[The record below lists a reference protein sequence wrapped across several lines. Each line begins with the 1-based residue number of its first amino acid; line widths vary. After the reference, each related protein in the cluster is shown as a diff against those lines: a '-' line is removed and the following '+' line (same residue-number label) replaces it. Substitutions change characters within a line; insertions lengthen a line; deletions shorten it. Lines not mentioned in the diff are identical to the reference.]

1 MDEDKEKE
9 AEKVTEEAE
18 AVQTPEAIE
27 TETASETTA
36 TEENPEST
44 NEPDYK
50 AMYEK
55 LLSEHTDLQNKYKER
70 FSESAD
76 LSEQAQTGVDLAN
89 AIDEGEETTISDLF
103 EESGR
108 QQSEGLSKQ
117 IGNIASSGA
126 GILKQSFTT
135 DPNAQPNTASE
146 AIGKAIG
153 DKIGT
158 SKIGQKV
165 VQNIKENP
173 IGKTEKYDIRSQ
185 GVTGALSNLTGIN
198 FNDLFENVKKGV
210 TTAERNRNF

>member
-89 AIDEGEETTISDLF
+89 AIDEGDETQISDLF
-103 EESGR
+103 KESGER
-108 QQSEGLSKQ
+108 SATGLANAARNYSSALGGEAGKVTTS
-117 IGNIASSGA
+117 IG
-126 GILKQSFTT
+126 
-135 DPNAQPNTASE
+135 E
-146 AIGKAIG
+146 
-153 DKIGT
+153 KIG
-158 SKIGQKV
+158 S
-165 VQNIKENP
+165 NITKKAGEQFT
-173 IGKTEKYDIRSQ
+173 KTGEAVSDYLKSPKDAFNKYSS
-185 GVTGALSNLTGIN
+185 VALIK
-198 FNDLFENVKKGV
+198 DLFEDVGDSVKKGI